1 MITIPLGMMDR
12 CIYLQ
17 FETTARGADGSFLK
31 SWSDIAFVRAAYN
44 YKSGR
49 ETFEANQETAVRMV
63 TWTIRYLPDIDE
75 TCRIKHGSDI
85 YDIVNVEELGRKR
98 YLRLHAVKKTVYQE
112 Q

>member
-1 MITIPLGMMDR
+1 MI
-12 CIYLQ
+12 
-17 FETTARGADGSFLK
+17 
-31 SWSDIAFVRAAYN
+31 
-44 YKSGR
+44 
-49 ETFEANQETAVRMV
+49 

-85 YDIVNVEELGRKR
+85 YDIVNIEELGRKR